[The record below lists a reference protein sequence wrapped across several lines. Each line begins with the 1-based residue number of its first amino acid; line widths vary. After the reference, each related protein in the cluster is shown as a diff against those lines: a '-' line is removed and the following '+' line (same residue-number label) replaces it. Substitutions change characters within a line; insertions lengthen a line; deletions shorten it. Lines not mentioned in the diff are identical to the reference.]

1 MLRSLATELITEAG
15 IVIGATAS
23 SSEEAVAQCGELL
36 VGLGAIRQE
45 YADAMWEREQIFPSA
60 IGAGFAIPHGTDESR
75 KYVMKDQLVFLQL
88 AEPLAWGDEEVR
100 CVLGIASR
108 GDAHVEILGQLAELL
123 QEPGNLEL
131 LYSSGSK
138 EEILRL
144 ITSGAR
150 L

>member
-1 MLRSLATELITEAG
+1 MATELISQAG

-23 SSEEAVAQCGELL
+23 SVEEAVAQCGQLL
-36 VGLGAIRQE
+36 VELGAVGQQ

-75 KYVMKDQLVFLQL
+75 QYVNFDQLVFLQL
-88 AEPLAWGDEEVR
+88 ANPITWGDEEVR

-108 GDAHVEILGQLAELL
+108 GDAHVELLGQLAELI
-123 QEPGNLEL
+123 QEPENLDVF
-131 LYSSGSK
+131 YTSGSK
-138 EEILRL
+138 DEILKL
-144 ITSGAR
+144 IASGAS

>member
-23 SSEEAVAQCGELL
+23 STEEAVAQCGKLL
-36 VGLGAIRQE
+36 VELGAVSQE

-60 IGAGFAIPHGTDESR
+60 IGAGFAIPHGTDQSR
-75 KYVMKDQLVFLQL
+75 QYVIKDQLVFLQL
-88 AEPLAWGDEEVR
+88 AQPLAWGDEEVR

-108 GDAHVEILGQLAELL
+108 GDAHVELLGQLAELL
-123 QEPGNLEL
+123 QDTENLQVFH
-131 LYSSGSK
+131 SSDSK
-138 EEILRL
+138 EEILKL
-144 ITSGAR
+144 LASSAQ